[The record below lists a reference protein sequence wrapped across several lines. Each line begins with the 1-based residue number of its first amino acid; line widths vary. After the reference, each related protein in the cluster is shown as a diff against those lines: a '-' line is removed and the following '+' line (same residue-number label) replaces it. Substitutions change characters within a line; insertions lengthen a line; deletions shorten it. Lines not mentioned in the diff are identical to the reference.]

1 MTRKKGTPQK
11 AMICE
16 FMQSYLKENDVKT
29 KDGVDVN
36 SIMRDMM
43 SVILEGASDEELEQ
57 ELGCSKYD
65 YRNKETNNSRNGHSQ
80 KTMHTSYGDMQIDVP
95 RDRHGEFEPQIVKK
109 YQNTITQDM
118 EEKII
123 SMYAKG
129 MTTADIENHMKDLYD
144 IDISDSTISRITD
157 KIMPVVKEWQERPFE
172 AVYAAVF
179 MDAIHITMSEA
190 KGAL

>member
-1 MTRKKGTPQK
+1 MAKKKDTPQK
-11 AMICE
+11 AMMRE
-16 FMQSYLKENDVKT
+16 FMQSYLKENDVKI
-29 KDGVDVN
+29 KDGTDVN

-43 SVILEGASDEELEQ
+43 SVILEGALDEELEQ
-57 ELGCSKYD
+57 ELGYSKYD
-65 YRNKETNNSRNGHSQ
+65 YRNKKTNNSRNGHSQ

-95 RDRHGEFEPQIVKK
+95 RDRNGEFEPQIIKK

-129 MTTADIENHMKDLYD
+129 MTTADIESHMKDLYD

-157 KIMPVVKEWQERPFE
+157 KIMPVTILHRNLF
-172 AVYAAVF
+172 
-179 MDAIHITMSEA
+179 
-190 KGAL
+190 